1 MGQLRSWMVLAPCV
15 AISGCTGPDAGST
28 TDIPLSASQ
37 VLTVVREY
45 DAAWLRKDAEV
56 VASLLA
62 DEFAYFSS
70 TGGVRSRE
78 WLLED
83 LLGHPE
89 YELNR
94 AERGELDVILHG
106 STAVVSSRWRGVGSY
121 AGQPVDDDQR
131 CSVVVARQ
139 ASATR
144 IVMEHCTQIAP

>member
-1 MGQLRSWMVLAPCV
+1 MGIFRRWMVLGHCAV
-15 AISGCTGPDAGST
+15 IAGCTGPEAGST
-28 TDIPLSASQ
+28 TDAPLSASE

-45 DAAWLRKDAEV
+45 DAAWLRKDAAV
-56 VASLLA
+56 VASFLA

-89 YELNR
+89 YELDH

-121 AGQPVDDDQR
+121 AGEPVDDDQR
-131 CSVVVARQ
+131 CSVVVVRQ
-139 ASATR
+139 ATVTR

>member
-1 MGQLRSWMVLAPCV
+1 MGIFRRWMVLGHCV
-15 AISGCTGPDAGST
+15 VIAGCTWPEAGST
-28 TDIPLSASQ
+28 TDAPLSASE

-45 DAAWLRKDAEV
+45 DAAWLRKDAAV
-56 VASLLA
+56 VASILA

-89 YELNR
+89 YELDH

-121 AGQPVDDDQR
+121 AGEPVDDDQR
-131 CSVVVARQ
+131 CSVVVVRQ
-139 ASATR
+139 ATATR
-144 IVMEHCTQIAP
+144 IIMEHCTQIAH